1 MPVCPIAL
9 TSFSYHEKDPHCT
22 AGGSSLHGGDRLLSL
37 TNKPHV
43 NLTNAK
49 SDIAVDAKTLL
60 EEYQRDEAASN
71 EKYFDKVIAVK
82 GIVTEVMNDE
92 GTVKVS
98 LETGDPNG
106 FVVRCELSATAPH
119 AAPNLL
125 QENLFSSRVPAAGLT
140 LMCSSTTALKSVK
153 SSFKKIYTT

>member
-1 MPVCPIAL
+1 MKKILIAL
-9 TSFSYHEKDPHCT
+9 LVVVVAA
-22 AGGSSLHGGDRLLSL
+22 AGVGYYLW
-37 TNKPHV
+37 NKPHV

-60 EEYQRDEAASN
+60 EEYQLNEAASN

-82 GIVTEVMNDE
+82 GNVTEVMNDE

-98 LETGDPNG
+98 LETGDANG

-119 AAPNLL
+119 TRTEFAVGETV
-125 QENLFSSRVPAAGLT
+125 QFKGTCSGLNFDVQ
-140 LMCSSTTALKSVK
+140 LDNCVEVR
-153 SSFKKIYTT
+153 